1 MSNSVRIDEAVYQVL
16 CSELGDE
23 DAAEV
28 LRTFLSD
35 TSGKFAGLD
44 GKIGNPADMTREA
57 HSIKSSAAT
66 FGFLTLSELAR
77 ELEFGAA
84 SLERAEV
91 ELLVQ
96 RMREAFA
103 ETLHFAET
111 RLLGTAAA

>member
-1 MSNSVRIDEAVYQVL
+1 MSDGVQIDQAVYQVL

-35 TSGKFAGLD
+35 TSGKFAGLE
-44 GKIGNPADMTREA
+44 GKIGNPAEMTREA

-77 ELEFGAA
+77 ALEFGAA
-84 SLERAEV
+84 SLEQAEIV
-91 ELLVQ
+91 LLVQ
-96 RMREAFA
+96 RMRQAFA
-103 ETLHFAET
+103 ETRHFAET
-111 RLLGTAAA
+111 RLLSSAAA